1 MATDNERVNRRDL
14 LVAEYDQ
21 AEEHGRAAFSR
32 ENFHG
37 SVKSWTEAARLAALL
52 NRQDLVAKAYRHI
65 GFAFH
70 GMGELDKADHASKN

>member
-14 LVAEYDQ
+14 AEYDQ

-37 SVKSWTEAARLAALL
+37 SVKSWTEAARLAAAESARLGCES
-52 NRQDLVAKAYRHI
+52 VSTYRVC
-65 GFAFH
+65 FPWH
-70 GMGELDKADHASKN
+70 G

>member
-1 MATDNERVNRRDL
+1 MATDNERVNSSDL

-52 NRQDLVAKAYRHI
+52 NRQDLVAKAYRHSPCI
-65 GFAFH
+65 FSCCKLIKNAFF
-70 GMGELDKADHASKN
+70 NIF